1 MMDANP
7 QTKFD
12 ENPQTIFDE
21 KPSSENGDYERV
33 VEAVD
38 LEVGIVG
45 DGTFSVEHRMKENT
59 NEIIPW
65 P

>member
-7 QTKFD
+7 QRKFD
-12 ENPQTIFDE
+12 ANPETIFDE

-38 LEVGIVG
+38 LEVEIVG
-45 DGTFSVEHRMKENT
+45 DGTFSVEHRMKEKMNG
-59 NEIIPW
+59 
-65 P
+65 